1 MQRFII
7 KIAKMIIKEPIEK
20 FIKLIFSLKISI
32 ENKTPNGI
40 FKLFMIAN
48 IELGTSFAPLF
59 HKKNPIPVGTIP
71 KYRIDNICRLVKE
84 LV

>member
-7 KIAKMIIKEPIEK
+7 KIAKIIIKEPIEK

-40 FKLFMIAN
+40 FKLFTVFNTGFQSWLKLATVM
-48 IELGTSFAPLF
+48 
-59 HKKNPIPVGTIP
+59 
-71 KYRIDNICRLVKE
+71 
-84 LV
+84 